1 MARSLSRRRRFV
13 AVLCGGFLGTLVRY
27 ALSALLQG
35 WLGKG
40 WPYDLLLI
48 NVTGSF
54 QLAFVTTLAEET
66 FLVGPTR
73 RLFLN
78 VGFLGAY
85 TTFSSFALADVLLL
99 QSARWLPALF
109 YLLLSLPG
117 AVLAVMLGDLL
128 AQKLVSRARHPAQ
141 GARPSYRRGEA
152 LTGTRSPG
160 TGNVRHADRQ
170 GHLLSPG
177 SQEQGEARRKRGS

>member
-1 MARSLSRRRRFV
+1 MTRSLSRRRRV
-13 AVLCGGFLGTLVRY
+13 LAVLCGGFLGTLLRY
-27 ALSALLQG
+27 ALSTLVQG

-54 QLAFVTTLAEET
+54 LLAFVTTLAEET

-73 RLFLN
+73 RLFFN

-85 TTFSSFALADVLLL
+85 TTFSSFALAEVLLL

-117 AVLAVMLGDLL
+117 AVLAVMLGDWL
-128 AQKLVSRARHPAQ
+128 AQRWVTRARRPAQ
-141 GARPSYRRGEA
+141 GALPSYQQGEA
-152 LTGTRSPG
+152 LPRTRSAG
-160 TGNVRHADRQ
+160 AGNVRRTEVPD
-170 GHLLSPG
+170 HLVIRG
-177 SQEQGEARRKRGS
+177 RQEQGEARRKRDS